1 MVYTYD
7 ERVIMEKLVDMGNA
21 RDIVSA
27 LCKNTFDLDFD
38 LDKMIMETLIMMAD
52 GVCEFYVAIVNEN
65 AMVYNAKISE
75 SYAKAQKNAKRL
87 FLIERGVG
95 FDMYELPC

>member
-7 ERVIMEKLVDMGNA
+7 ERVIMEKLVEMGNA
-21 RDIVSA
+21 NDIVNAIDSIVTMHGVEYEDVAIEA
-27 LCKNTFDLDFD
+27 LK
-38 LDKMIMETLIMMAD
+38 MMAD
-52 GVCEFYVAIVNEN
+52 GVCEFYIALQ
-65 AMVYNAKISE
+65 YNGLFASYFVSE

-87 FLIERGVG
+87 FRIERAIG